1 MFVED
6 VLLLVF
12 RHFISFYPSS
22 IGVVVNLVFMST
34 RVCVCV
40 VCVGVWV
47 CGCVSVWVCQCVGV
61 WMWCVDVVCGCAG
74 VWVCGCVCECV
85 SVCVCIRVHLFG
97 D

>member
-40 VCVGVWV
+40 LCVWVCGCVGVSV
-47 CGCVSVWVCQCVGV
+47 CGCVSVWVCGCGV
-61 WMWCVDVVCGCAG
+61 WMWCAG
-74 VWVCGCVCECV
+74 VRVCGCVGVCV
-85 SVCVCIRVHLFG
+85 SV
-97 D
+97 

>member
-40 VCVGVWV
+40 CVGVVCVGVWV
-47 CGCVSVWVCQCVGV
+47 CE
-61 WMWCVDVVCGCAG
+61 CVDVVCGCACLRVCGCAGVLG
-74 VWVCGCVCECV
+74 VWVCGCVG
-85 SVCVCIRVHLFG
+85 VCVCVFELIYLVISW
-97 D
+97 

>member
-34 RVCVCV
+34 RVCVC
-40 VCVGVWV
+40 CV
-47 CGCVSVWVCQCVGV
+47 CGCVGVWVCQCVGV
-61 WMWCVDVVCGCAG
+61 SVCGCVDVVCGCGVRVCGCVG
-74 VWVCGCVCECV
+74 VWVCV
-85 SVCVCIRVHLFG
+85 
-97 D
+97 

>member
-47 CGCVSVWVCQCVGV
+47 CQCVGV
-61 WMWCVDVVCGCAG
+61 SVCGCVDVVCGCGVRVCGCVG
-74 VWVCGCVCECV
+74 VWVCV
-85 SVCVCIRVHLFG
+85 
-97 D
+97 